1 MNLKIFTICITLVL
15 LRLGASAQVYIHGTV
30 YERSARY
37 GMSGVSV
44 MSTTGP
50 GTVTDSVGHYSIK
63 LPATDSISFS
73 WQGKATQKFP
83 VKDIPFN
90 RPFDMSLHVDIKV
103 LQTVEIK
110 QNSYRVDSMLNR
122 EEYRKVFEYSPE
134 YIASVGGGVGV
145 NLDALLSLRKIK
157 RMEAFREKLVK
168 IEHDKY
174 IDHRFNATLVKK
186 ITGLQSPALDSFMIE
201 YRPSYEML
209 QNFET
214 EYQYLEYI
222 KSNSRYF
229 AEMWRRMH
237 PATSL

>member
-1 MNLKIFTICITLVL
+1 MAN
-15 LRLGASAQVYIHGTV
+15 GQVIIRGTV

-44 MSTTGP
+44 MSNSGA
-50 GTVTDSVGHYSIK
+50 GTVTDSLGHYSIK
-63 LPATDSISFS
+63 LPITDSISFS
-73 WQGKATQKFP
+73 WQGKPTQKFP

-122 EEYRKVFEYSPE
+122 EEYRKVFDFSPN
-134 YIASVGGGVGV
+134 YIVSGNGGAGVSI
-145 NLDALLSLRKIK
+145 DALFSMRKIK
-157 RMEAFREKLVK
+157 RMEAFRAKLEK
-168 IEHDKY
+168 IEQDKY
-174 IDHRFNATLVKK
+174 IDHRFNVTLVKK
-186 ITGLQSPALDSFMIE
+186 ITGLKSPALDSFMLE
-201 YRPSYEML
+201 YRPTYEML

-222 KSNSRYF
+222 KENSAYF
-229 AEMWRRMH
+229 YYNWRREH
-237 PATSL
+237 P